1 MLLSLI
7 LSLILHLCTPQHT
20 KEYNNLQPFHQ
31 ITINGSFK
39 IKIEQ
44 GNKYSV
50 LVVGNEKVV
59 EQLLVQVSGKKLVL
73 NMPKD
78 TENGFSETEVTVTTP
93 NLSQL
98 TANGRN
104 QK

>member
-39 IKIEQ
+39 TKIEQ

-59 EQLLVQVSGKKLVL
+59 EQLFSA
-73 NMPKD
+73 
-78 TENGFSETEVTVTTP
+78 GF
-93 NLSQL
+93 
-98 TANGRN
+98 R
-104 QK
+104 QKISAKYAKRY